1 MMRLPHP
8 LVFAVF
14 LSLGLPHPAL
24 AESVIATRVI
34 RAKSVLAATD
44 LAQVAADIPGALTNV
59 TEAIGQEARVT
70 LYPGRPVHA
79 ADIGPAAIVERNQIV
94 SLHYRNAGLLI
105 VTEGRAMERG
115 GEGDVVRVMNLAS
128 RNAVFGRIA
137 ADGNVHVGPT
147 PEG

>member
-1 MMRLPHP
+1 MRWALGF
-8 LVFAVF
+8 LFLLGFA
-14 LSLGLPHPAL
+14 LPAL

-34 RAKSVLAATD
+34 RAKTVLSVTD
-44 LAQVAADIPGALTNV
+44 LAQVAAEIPGALKEL
-59 TEAIGQEARVT
+59 TEAIGMEARVT
-70 LYPGRPVHA
+70 LYPGRAVHA
-79 ADIGPAAIVERNQIV
+79 TDIGPPAIVERNQIV
-94 SLHYRNAGLLI
+94 SLHYRKARLLI

-137 ADGNVHVGPT
+137 ADGSVHVGPT